1 MKVLIAEDD
10 SVVRRAIEIVLRKR
24 GYQVIMAENG
34 RKAWEA
40 LDDREI
46 RLAIIDRMMPEMTGI
61 EVCEKIRRRT
71 GEYVFVIILS
81 AQDSESDIVSGLDA
95 GADDYVTKPFS
106 QKELQ
111 ARLRAGERIV
121 RLENDLLAAQQKIE
135 TMATQDELTSLWNRR
150 AIIQRLHE
158 ELARA
163 RREGFPVA
171 VGMVDVDHF
180 KRVNDTLG
188 HGAGDRVLVEV
199 ARRMVLVSRAYDSV
213 GRYGGDE
220 FLLVLANTDREQAE
234 RIGRRICETVR
245 QAPVDTAGGPVNVSI
260 TLGIATMTTT
270 DEAAAEELI
279 SVADRALYDA
289 KERGRDQMAVR
300 ESGDGHQQQKP

>member
-24 GYQVIMAENG
+24 GYEVVMAENG

-46 RLAIIDRMMPEMTGI
+46 RLAILDRMMPEMTGI
-61 EVCEKIRRRT
+61 EVCEKIRQRG
-71 GEYVFVIILS
+71 GEYLYVIILS
-81 AQDSESDIVSGLDA
+81 AQDSETDIVSGLDA

-121 RLENDLLAAQQKIE
+121 RLETELLVAQQKIE
-135 TMATQDELTSLWNRR
+135 TMATEDELTSLWNRR
-150 AIIQRLHE
+150 AIIQRLKE

-163 RREGFPVA
+163 RREGLPIA

-180 KRVNDTLG
+180 KSVNDTLG
-188 HGAGDRVLVEV
+188 HGAGDRVLIEV
-199 ARRMVLVSRAYDSV
+199 ARRMAAASRSYDSV

-220 FLLVLANTDREQAE
+220 FLLIFANTSREQAAE
-234 RIGRRICETVR
+234 IGRRMCENVR
-245 QAPVDTAGGPVNVSI
+245 QAPIDAGNKAVNVSI
-260 TLGIATMTTT
+260 TLGVATISET
-270 DEAAAEELI
+270 DESSAEELI
-279 SVADRALYDA
+279 HVADCALYDA
-289 KERGRDQMAVR
+289 KERGRDQMAIR
-300 ESGDGHQQQKP
+300 ESGTEDEIENP